1 MKNKL
6 LTFATL
12 FLLKV
17 PLLVA
22 ANNGIVPCGPG
33 TGKEYC
39 ELCDLFQLII
49 NLIEFFLI
57 TLVPPLA
64 AGFFIYGGIIFY
76 TAMGEPEKIT
86 KGRKIL
92 TSVAVGVVIVYGA
105 HVFVTSLLG
114 ALGVVDAQWPNIDIG
129 C

>member
-1 MKNKL
+1 MKKKL
-6 LTFATL
+6 TALAIL
-12 FLLKV
+12 FLLKI
-17 PLLVA
+17 PLLVGA
-22 ANNGIVPCGPG
+22 DNGIVPCGPG

-49 NLIEFFLI
+49 NLINFFLI

-64 AGFFIYGGIIFY
+64 AAFFIYGGIVFY
-76 TAMGEPEKIT
+76 TAMGDPDKIN

-92 TSVAVGVVIVYGA
+92 TSVAIGVVIVYGA

-114 ALGVVDAQWPNIDIG
+114 ALGVVDAQWPNIDIN